1 MAQLSNIGG
10 GSKATENQQA
20 YKINGFYGQH
30 SWVFGHGYFTRY
42 KVGEVIRHH
51 SQSDSNSVTVIRKSS

>member
-20 YKINGFYGQH
+20 YKINGFYGQY
-30 SWVFGHGYFTRY
+30 SWMFGHGYFTRY
-42 KVGEVIRHH
+42 KVDEVIRHH
-51 SQSDSNSVTVIRKSS
+51 S